1 MFVCVGVCLLSQGH
15 GKGTANCSFL
25 TETAAIHV
33 CKHNTLFSRRIS
45 GPSIQSG
52 GFFCFVLFFVKT
64 RGKRVVCTEQVLS
77 RVCLFCKFPSSVAL
91 LSCLKMSPEENLV
104 VEQADNHLK
113 QHNNGIV
120 CFSMCSS
127 DV

>member
-1 MFVCVGVCLLSQGH
+1 MVKALP
-15 GKGTANCSFL
+15 
-25 TETAAIHV
+25 TAA
-33 CKHNTLFSRRIS
+33 FSQKQQLSMFANITHYFLEES
-45 GPSIQSG
+45 LVHLYNQV
-52 GFFCFVLFFVKT
+52 FFCLFFVET